1 MLTRIAGSFPGALGF
16 LLRRKVYRRL
26 FSSCGKNVIFGR
38 HLVIRGAG
46 RISLGDGVILNDRCL
61 LDSGEGEKSS
71 IAVGDGVFLGAGATL
86 RAAGGA
92 LEIQE
97 GANIGS
103 LCTLF
108 AREEVRV
115 GRHVLLAAYVSVGE
129 AGSDENREPSPPATV
144 VGDGCWLGVRVRVA
158 AGAEIGHDVIVGAH
172 SLVEGSLPPLAVAYG
187 RPALAR
193 GSRAPSGPEHERS
206 G

>member
-26 FSSCGKNVIFGR
+26 FASCGKNVIFGR
-38 HLVIRGAG
+38 HLEIRGAG

-61 LDSGEGEKSS
+61 LDAGAGEKSS

-92 LEIQE
+92 LEIEE

-103 LCTLF
+103 LCTLS

-115 GRHVLLAAYVSVGE
+115 GRHVLLAAYVTVGE
-129 AGSDENREPSPPATV
+129 AGSDEERDSSPPATV
-144 VGDGCWLGVRVRVA
+144 VGDGCWLGVRVQVA
-158 AGAEIGHDVIVGAH
+158 RGVEIGRDAIVGAH
-172 SLVEGSLPPLAVAYG
+172 SLVEDSLPSLAIAYG
-187 RPALAR
+187 RPAGLVKKR
-193 GSRAPSGPEHERS
+193 VPSGRDP
-206 G
+206 

>member
-26 FSSCGKNVIFGR
+26 FASCGKNVIFGR

-61 LDSGEGEKSS
+61 LDAGEGEKSS
-71 IAVGDGVFLGAGATL
+71 IVVGDGVFLGAGAIL
-86 RAAGGA
+86 RADGGA

-103 LCTLF
+103 LCILC

-115 GRHVLLAAYVSVGE
+115 GRHALLAAYVSVGE
-129 AGSDENREPSPPATV
+129 VGSDEDRVSSPSVTV
-144 VGDGCWLGVRVRVA
+144 VGDGCWLGVRVQVA
-158 AGAEIGHDVIVGAH
+158 AGVEVGHDAIVGAH
-172 SLVEGSLPPLAVAYG
+172 SLVEASLPPLAVAFG
-187 RPALAR
+187 RPATAR
-193 GSRAPSGPEHERS
+193 GNRTSSGLEHEQP